1 MSCFVCTADFTA
13 GKGIVCSAIVV
24 STATACNFEACTGCI
39 KKYLLDKSH
48 QEPHCMNC
56 KNVWD
61 AGFMSTNFTKYFLM
75 GEYRQKKELALF
87 ERDKTHLPMLQAE
100 ADRVL
105 KSDFFQR
112 KINKYFQQIQDNYSN
127 EDQLVRDQRI
137 IDRVLRE
144 KIAYASRER
153 NNLQTK
159 IIVPEKRAVTMKCS
173 MEKNGE
179 VCRGFLSEKYE
190 CGLCHTTICKDCH
203 KQTHI
208 GATHIGAADVEEK
221 HVCDKDDVA
230 TVTELKK
237 STRPCPSCNVPIF
250 KTDGCD
256 QMFCIQCHTAFSW
269 NTGKVDS
276 GVIHNPHYFQSL
288 REGNIRDP
296 RHRNHQGECGP
307 MPNYYIVLSTLNR
320 IYDNGVY
327 RVVREKFPEEKPI
340 EHYFQVFQHHRVV
353 TLQRFLDRDGGLEQ
367 IRVGYLTGKYT
378 EKQYKQK
385 LFVLD
390 QSQYRKREEQ
400 QIMETF
406 VTIGEEY
413 FRNLVSHYTHR
424 KQLEEM
430 VREINTLIQVTKHSM
445 QLLNEKYTHVG
456 LHGLVVDNMSL
467 TNLLM

>member
-1 MSCFVCTADFTA
+1 MSCFVCTNEFTD
-13 GKGIVCSAIVV
+13 GKGISCMMTI
-24 STATACNFEACTGCI
+24 TATETICNFEACTACI
-39 KKYLLDKSH
+39 KMYLLDKSH

-61 AGFMSTNFTKYFLM
+61 AGFMSKNFTKYFLL

-87 ERDKTHLPMLQAE
+87 ERDKTHLPMLQEE

-105 KSDFFQR
+105 RLEFFQR
-112 KINKYFQQIQDNYSN
+112 KINKYYQHIQDNDSN
-127 EDQLVRDQRI
+127 EDQTVRDQRI

-144 KIAYASRER
+144 KISFVIKER
-153 NNLQTK
+153 GNLYDK
-159 IIVPEKRAVTMKCS
+159 IIVPEKRTVVMKCT

-179 VCRGFLSEKYE
+179 VCRGFLSEKYK

-203 KQTHI
+203 KQTD
-208 GATHIGAADVEEK
+208 GADADK
-221 HVCDKDDVA
+221 HVCDKNEVA

-237 STRPCPSCNVPIF
+237 STRPCPSCHVPIF

-307 MPNYYIVLSTLNR
+307 MPNYFIVLTTLTR
-320 IYDNGVY
+320 IYDNDS
-327 RVVREKFPEEKPI
+327 KDFHI
-340 EHYFQVFQHHRVV
+340 DHCFQIFQHHRIS
-353 TLQRFLDRDGGLEQ
+353 TLPRFLDRDHGLEQ
-367 IRVGYLTGKYT
+367 IRIGYLTGKYT

-413 FRNLVSHYTHR
+413 FRNLVNHYTCR
-424 KQLEEM
+424 TQITNMIK
-430 VREINTLIQVTKHSM
+430 EIYTLCDVTRHSLL
-445 QLLNEKYTHVG
+445 LLNEKYIHVG
-456 LHGLVVDNMSL
+456 LSGLVIN
-467 TNLLM
+467 NLDVPLVL